1 MNKNGHNGQ
10 GHCGGNLPQL
20 PLPQLRSFGSGISFI
35 DLTIYK
41 PVLYYYMILD
51 DLPGG
56 MS

>member
-1 MNKNGHNGQ
+1 MDKNGHDGQ
-10 GHCGGNLPQL
+10 SRCGGSLPQL
-20 PLPQLRSFGSGISFI
+20 PLPQLRSFGSGIFFI

-56 MS
+56 IS